1 VVDGPL
7 RGDRYGGWSQA
18 APHPVRTRAPRPSE
32 ADPGGAAYP
41 TYRVAGRDADG
52 FLVWPGKLP

>member
-1 VVDGPL
+1 MRSYDHRP
-7 RGDRYGGWSQA
+7 YG
-18 APHPVRTRAPRPSE
+18 E
-32 ADPGGAAYP
+32 DPYAAYP